1 MNLSIIIVNYNTK
14 ELVGQCLTSLEREM
28 AGTGYAYEVIIVD
41 NASGDGSQEMIKGQ
55 FPWAVLVENRVN
67 IGFPKANNQV
77 LMDCRGEFLFF
88 LNPDTVVIPGSIT
101 GMLDFLLH
109 KREYGA
115 VGPKITRPDGSI
127 QLECAS
133 NFPDLWNMFC
143 ELARLSRI
151 FRRSPIFGRWRMT
164 YWDHQDSRDVN
175 CLLGAAIMMRR
186 RIIDRIGP
194 LDEHM
199 YIEDVDLCYRIL
211 QDGWKIRYL
220 TTAEIVHYDG
230 ASRKGS
236 RKFYHHYQI
245 AWTGLWYFFKKHKG
259 PVQAMSFRLMT
270 AIFSLLGVLLF
281 SGGALFSLFTG
292 KRSDSFA
299 DKLQKSKAVFLWS
312 ITPAACLK
320 SDY

>member
-1 MNLSIIIVNYNTK
+1 
-14 ELVGQCLTSLEREM
+14 
-28 AGTGYAYEVIIVD
+28 
-41 NASGDGSQEMIKGQ
+41 
-55 FPWAVLVENRVN
+55 
-67 IGFPKANNQV
+67 
-77 LMDCRGEFLFF
+77 
-88 LNPDTVVIPGSIT
+88 
-101 GMLDFLLH
+101 
-109 KREYGA
+109 
-115 VGPKITRPDGSI
+115 
-127 QLECAS
+127 
-133 NFPDLWNMFC
+133 
-143 ELARLSRI
+143 
-151 FRRSPIFGRWRMT
+151 
-164 YWDHQDSRDVN
+164 
-175 CLLGAAIMMRR
+175 MMRR